1 MSRTKKG
8 GKSPGYEFWG
18 KRGWNSKDVTKGFER
33 MQERQL
39 IHNEVKNMEK
49 DDDQLEL
56 FDFVNELNIMNAK
69 TVNQL
74 QEENTVLKYQLDC
87 AMLDLEYYKR
97 KIESLEK

>member
-1 MSRTKKG
+1 MTNKCERLIGKK
-8 GKSPGYEFWG
+8 ELT
-18 KRGWNSKDVTKGFER
+18 D
-33 MQERQL
+33 
-39 IHNEVKNMEK
+39 EVKNMNLDKE
-49 DDDQLEL
+49 DSQTVFE
-56 FDFVNELNIMNAK
+56 FVNELNIMNAK